1 MKNSQAQLGF
11 TPSAQGFLRQFL
23 QLANIHQ
30 PCPHRLISLNRKN
43 GPSGN
48 QKPPCTLFGIHLVQ
62 GIYNYCQ
69 SPSLRCSSI
78 CAHITRE
85 CKGSREATIMRKI
98 DTNYRVI
105 QDRLFKSD
113 FERFNQNLLEFL
125 DNIR

>member
-1 MKNSQAQLGF
+1 MLTKD
-11 TPSAQGFLRQFL
+11 
-23 QLANIHQ
+23 
-30 PCPHRLISLNRKN
+30 CKE
-43 GPSGN
+43 
-48 QKPPCTLFGIHLVQ
+48 CT
-62 GIYNYCQ
+62 
-69 SPSLRCSSI
+69 

-85 CKGSREATIMRKI
+85 CKGSREATTMRKI